1 MDLSP
6 NDIRN
11 YRFPSQMRGYDKAEV
26 DNLLERIAA
35 ALEEARQQNLKL
47 SMQVDSLKTQFTAL
61 KEFEDT
67 IKNAAID
74 ARRNADATI
83 ANAKKEGMEIIAKAK
98 IKLEELSGEYKA
110 KETEV
115 EKQMVALEQVKRSYI
130 SKLRALINSHLDMVD
145 EIATA
150 DVKKEI
156 HGESEC
162 ESESKSESK
171 SEIETKPAKP
181 APPPDPNGIE
191 VTESEDMTRQKLE
204 TLADQPG
211 EELDEPGET
220 DETCE
225 DEEAKG
231 VEDAQSQPEEP
242 EPAPKSI
249 DPELAAA
256 LEQYKMLAARKAAQL
271 DPEDFGP
278 APPPGTII
286 ETDSSAEDIPPGFI
300 AKIAD
305 AELKRSRPV
314 VSSQTS
320 EYASESEEDQ
330 DPGLAPDAQDRPT
343 EHNAIDMDRPTRESK
358 ARAIVS
364 PDELAAAL
372 DSAVE
377 RLEKEFAKAEKR

>member
-11 YRFPSQMRGYDKAEV
+11 YRFPNQMRGYDKAEV

-83 ANAKKEGMEIIAKAK
+83 ATAKNEAAEIIATAK
-98 IKLEELSGEYKA
+98 TKLEELSGEYKV
-110 KETEV
+110 KEGEV

-162 ESESKSESK
+162 ETESK
-171 SEIETKPAKP
+171 SEIETEPEKPA
-181 APPPDPNGIE
+181 APPDPNAIE

-211 EELDEPGET
+211 EGMDEPDEADEP
-220 DETCE
+220 DETSE
-225 DEEAKG
+225 DEDAKG

-242 EPAPKSI
+242 EPTPKSI

-256 LEQYKMLAARKAAQL
+256 LEQYKLLAARKAAEL

-305 AELKRSRPV
+305 AELKRSRTSIPT
-314 VSSQTS
+314 QTS
-320 EYASESEEDQ
+320 EYTSESDEDE
-330 DPGLAPDAQDRPT
+330 DPGLAPDAQDQPT
-343 EHNAIDMDRPTRESK
+343 EHNAIDIDRQAREGK

-372 DSAVE
+372 DNAIE
-377 RLEKEFAKAEKR
+377 KLEKEFARAEKR